1 MTGQFAHS
9 PARCDWV
16 ATVTLNE
23 RQTAWYGRLPKT
35 GVVALALVTDHDGQ
49 VLIVKPTYKEGWI
62 FPGGVV
68 ESGEHPARAAARE
81 LHEETGLDLP
91 NLGLLTL
98 DAEFAFG
105 DEGSPLLAMVF
116 DFGTVSDVEI
126 SLQDWEIAEF
136 RWATPTEAVDLL
148 GVHDRHRLMPA
159 LEARRTLS

>member
-1 MTGQFAHS
+1 MAN
-9 PARCDWV
+9 
-16 ATVTLNE
+16 VTLNE
-23 RQTAWYGRLPKT
+23 RQIAWYGRLPKT
-35 GVVALALVTDHDGQ
+35 GVVALALVTDPDGQ

-68 ESGEHPARAAARE
+68 ESGEHPGHAAARE
-81 LHEETGLDLP
+81 LLEETGLELP

-105 DEGSPLLAMVF
+105 DENSPLLAMVF

-136 RWATPTEAVDLL
+136 RWAPPAEAVDLL
-148 GVHDRHRLMPA
+148 GAHDRHRLLPA